1 MKLGMFSMPSHPPER
16 DLLAGHNWD
25 LEVLRLADRLGYE
38 EAWIGEHFTS
48 PWEPNP
54 APDLLIAQALTQTS
68 RIKLAPGAHLLPYH
82 QPAELAVRVAYMD
95 HLAGG
100 RYMLGIGAGGLPSDL
115 KLFNVDAA
123 SGQHRDMVRA
133 AIDIMLK
140 VWTANSATEFNN
152 QYWKGTVPDPMYG
165 GLLQHHIKPLQKPYP
180 PIGIAGISYRSDTL
194 KLAGEYGF
202 LPLSLDMNARVL
214 RSHWEAV
221 AEGAARAGRAARRSD
236 WRIVR
241 DVYVG
246 DTDAQARRDCLAGGM
261 GRNFREY
268 LLPLYQQLD
277 FVPFFKHNNE
287 VTNDQVTVDY
297 LLDHNWI
304 VGSPQTVADKLA
316 ALYREV
322 GGFGCLLTL
331 GADCADDPEPWFKS
345 MRLMAEE
352 VMPRLA
358 HLTGDANGSEGADAP
373 AAK

>member
-1 MKLGMFSMPSHPPER
+1 MNLGLFLMPSHPPER
-16 DLLAGHNWD
+16 DLRAGHEWD
-25 LEVLRLADRLGYE
+25 LEVLGVADRLGYE

-82 QPAELAVRVAYMD
+82 QPADLAVRVAYMD

-100 RYMLGIGAGGLPSDL
+100 RYMLGIGSGGLPTDFM
-115 KLFNVDAA
+115 LFNVDGAA
-123 SGQHRDMVRA
+123 GQQRDMVRE
-133 AIDIMLK
+133 AIDIMLQ
-140 VWTANSATEFNN
+140 VWTSEGEAEFNSK
-152 QYWKGTVPDPMYG
+152 YWKGKISAPMFG

-180 PIGIAGISYRSDTL
+180 PIGIAGISYRSETL

-202 LPLSLDMNARVL
+202 LPLRLDMNAGVL
-214 RSHWEAV
+214 KSHWEAV
-221 AEGAARAGRAARRSD
+221 EEGAARAGRAAMRSD

-241 DVYVG
+241 DIFVG
-246 DTDAQARRDCLAGGM
+246 DTDAQAREDCLASGM

-268 LLPLYQQLD
+268 LLPLYQELK
-277 FVPFFKHNNE
+277 FVSFFKQDKS
-287 VTNDQVTVDY
+287 VTDEQVTVEY
-297 LLDHNWI
+297 LLEHNWM
-304 VGSPQTVADKLA
+304 VGSPQSVAEKLA
-316 ALYREV
+316 TLYREV
-322 GGFGCLLTL
+322 GGFGRLLML
-331 GADCADDPEPWFKS
+331 GADCADNPQPWFKS

-358 HLTGDANGSEGADAP
+358 NLIGHGNGAQAH

>member
-1 MKLGMFSMPSHPPER
+1 MDLGMFLMPTHPPER
-16 DLLAGHNWD
+16 DLRAGHEWD
-25 LEVLRLADRLGYE
+25 LEVLRVGDRLGYT

-82 QPAELAVRVAYMD
+82 QPADLAVRVAYMD

-100 RYMLGIGAGGLPSDL
+100 RYMLGIGSGGLPTDFM
-115 KLFNVDAA
+115 LFNVDAA
-123 SGQHRDMVRA
+123 SGQQRDMVRE

-140 VWTANSATEFNN
+140 VWTSEGEVEFNSK
-152 QYWKGTVPDPMYG
+152 YWKGKISAPMYG

-180 PIGIAGISYRSDTL
+180 PVGIAGISYKSDTL

-202 LPLSLDMNARVL
+202 LPLSLDMNASVL
-214 RSHWEAV
+214 RTHWEAV
-221 AEGAARAGRAARRSD
+221 EEGAARSGRPARRSD

-241 DVYVG
+241 DVFVG
-246 DTDAQARRDCLAGGM
+246 DTDAQARADCLASGM

-268 LLPLYQQLD
+268 LLPLYQELK
-277 FVPFFKHNNE
+277 FVSFFKHDKAVTDPE
-287 VTNDQVTVDY
+287 VTVEY
-297 LLDHNWI
+297 LLEHNWI
-304 VGSPQTVADKLA
+304 VGSAQTVAEKLA

-331 GADCADDPEPWFKS
+331 GADCADNPLPWFKS

-352 VMPRLA
+352 VMPRLNQMIGHGNGAQA
-358 HLTGDANGSEGADAP
+358 H
-373 AAK
+373 AAS